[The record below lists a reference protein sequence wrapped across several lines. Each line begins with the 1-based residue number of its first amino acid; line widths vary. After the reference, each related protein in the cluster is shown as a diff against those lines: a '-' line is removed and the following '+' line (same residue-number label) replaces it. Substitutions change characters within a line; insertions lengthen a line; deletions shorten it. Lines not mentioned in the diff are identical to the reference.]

1 MLDTGSTDDTV
12 SIARNLGAS
21 VTYREWN
28 DDFAASRNFGLSK
41 IRTDYVLSLDADEWA
56 IQGYDEL
63 NRIKQSGRERAV
75 YEIGMHM
82 GSSADDHL
90 PRTEVVGTFF
100 TPRIFPPSLCYRGR
114 IHEALIHNL
123 PILKTSL
130 LVMHDGY
137 EPLQLARKRGR
148 NLELLKKSL
157 IEDSSNPLVYY
168 YHAKEL
174 VLELEASSTPV
185 SQSELSAIASNFLV
199 AIAGLSSK
207 AGNRELIIREAL
219 LFFRRFK
226 MAEVGIRLIFEALRE
241 GSMSHELSFL
251 STVFLYECVLEN
263 TTMNNK
269 LLIDAADGLFF
280 RVVHE
285 IDSRSTSYPFK
296 ADLEHLRD
304 LRKSALSKSPV

>member
-1 MLDTGSTDDTV
+1 
-12 SIARNLGAS
+12 
-21 VTYREWN
+21 
-28 DDFAASRNFGLSK
+28 
-41 IRTDYVLSLDADEWA
+41 
-56 IQGYDEL
+56 
-63 NRIKQSGRERAV
+63 
-75 YEIGMHM
+75 
-82 GSSADDHL
+82 
-90 PRTEVVGTFF
+90 
-100 TPRIFPPSLCYRGR
+100 
-114 IHEALIHNL
+114 
-123 PILKTSL
+123 
-130 LVMHDGY
+130 
-137 EPLQLARKRGR
+137 
-148 NLELLKKSL
+148 
-157 IEDSSNPLVYY
+157 
-168 YHAKEL
+168 L